1 MFRFFVFLFLLSSQ
15 GFTQLLLLLLLLF
28 LLLLLLYRSLSRVYS
43 VSSSTTV
50 PMIPA
55 K

>member
-15 GFTQLLLLLLLLF
+15 GFTQLLLLLF
-28 LLLLLLYRSLSRVYS
+28 LLLLLLYRILSRVYS

>member
-15 GFTQLLLLLLLLF
+15 GFTQLLLLLLF
-28 LLLLLLYRSLSRVYS
+28 LLLLLYRTLSGVYS

-50 PMIPA
+50 PVIPA

>member
-15 GFTQLLLLLLLLF
+15 GFTQLLLLLF

>member
-15 GFTQLLLLLLLLF
+15 GFTQLLLLLLF
-28 LLLLLLYRSLSRVYS
+28 LLLLLLYRTLSRVYS

>member
-15 GFTQLLLLLLLLF
+15 GFTQLLLLLLLF

>member
-1 MFRFFVFLFLLSSQ
+1 MFRFIVFLFLLSSQ
-15 GFTQLLLLLLLLF
+15 GFTQLLLLF
-28 LLLLLLYRSLSRVYS
+28 LLLLLLYRTLSRVYS

-50 PMIPA
+50 PVIPA

>member
-15 GFTQLLLLLLLLF
+15 GFTQLLLLLLF